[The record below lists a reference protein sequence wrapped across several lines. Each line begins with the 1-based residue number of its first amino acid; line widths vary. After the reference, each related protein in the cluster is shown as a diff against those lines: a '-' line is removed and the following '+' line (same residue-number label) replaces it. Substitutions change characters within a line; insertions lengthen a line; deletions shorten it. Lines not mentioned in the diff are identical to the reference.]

1 MPIKGPQ
8 GANNL
13 IQWLKWW
20 ILEFSHFLL
29 HFASDSTRTH
39 YPGSEPSSL
48 CSFLT
53 LHALQRINKHQ
64 FQCLLVWPAQP
75 QESGLKYNPLNVWS
89 NLCSNRSILDFWF
102 YNVYRYHGFVL
113 YILGIFEPYHSRN
126 HWPCDTPRDILW
138 TIIKHVFTVYRRV
151 DSY

>member
-1 MPIKGPQ
+1 LPIKGPQ

-20 ILEFSHFLL
+20 IRWILEFSHFLL
-29 HFASDSTRTH
+29 HCASDSTQTH
-39 YPGSEPSSL
+39 YPGSEPTSL

-75 QESGLKYNPLNVWS
+75 QGS
-89 NLCSNRSILDFWF
+89 NTIHTQRLIKFMFKSQ
-102 YNVYRYHGFVL
+102 
-113 YILGIFEPYHSRN
+113 HSRLL
-126 HWPCDTPRDILW
+126 ILQCLPLSRLCAIHFRNLRPLSLSEPLTLW
-138 TIIKHVFTVYRRV
+138 YTTRHIMNYH
-151 DSY
+151 